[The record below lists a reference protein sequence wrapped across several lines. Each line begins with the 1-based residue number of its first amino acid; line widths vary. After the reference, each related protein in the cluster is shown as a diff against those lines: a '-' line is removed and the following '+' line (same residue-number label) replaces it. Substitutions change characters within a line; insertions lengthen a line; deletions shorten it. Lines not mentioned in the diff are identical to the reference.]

1 MSDDVKSS
9 LIWGSVIASVLCSV
23 IWAEAWHKTEALK
36 ATLEGGPSVREYDCR
51 LKITASEEPNQ

>member
-1 MSDDVKSS
+1 MSDDVKFI
-9 LIWGSVIASVLCSV
+9 LIWGSVIASILCSA

-36 ATLEGGPSVREYDCR
+36 ATLESGPSVRECGCR